1 MTVDHSVHHAGC
13 SCHARAV
20 DRRSF
25 LKFAAAGGATIAASS
40 LSMPGIAAAK
50 ADVFLLS
57 CMDYRLV
64 TDVTKHMI
72 AEGYDDNYDHV
83 ILAGASLAAVTPKF
97 PDWNKT
103 FWQHLDVAIK
113 LHGISKVMVIDHR
126 DCGAYT
132 VVYGKDFAKD
142 PAAETKIHTEV
153 MRQLDKAI
161 AKRHPTL
168 SREYYLMALDTK
180 VEKIAV

>member
-1 MTVDHSVHHAGC
+1 MTLQHSVHHAHCGC
-13 SCHARAV
+13 RPAIG
-20 DRRSF
+20 RRGF
-25 LKFAAAGGATIAASS
+25 LALAGGAFAAAS
-40 LSMPGIAAAK
+40 LPLPSFAAAK

-153 MRQLDKAI
+153 MAKLDKGI

-168 SREYYLMALDTK
+168 TREYYLMSLDAK
-180 VEKIAV
+180 VEKLPV

>member
-13 SCHARAV
+13 GCHAHGIG
-20 DRRSF
+20 RRNF
-25 LKFAAAGGATIAASS
+25 LKLAGGTVAATALPLPS
-40 LSMPGIAAAK
+40 LAAAK

-72 AEGYDDNYDHV
+72 TEGYDDNYDHM

-103 FWQHLDVAIK
+103 FWEHLGLAIT
-113 LHGISKVMVIDHR
+113 LHGVSKLMVIDHR
-126 DCGAYT
+126 DCGAFN
-132 VVYGKDFAKD
+132 VVYGQDFAKD
-142 PAAETKIHTEV
+142 PVAETKIHIEV
-153 MRQLDKAI
+153 MRQLDRQV
-161 AKRHPTL
+161 AKRQPKL
-168 SREYYLMALDTK
+168 SREYYLMDLDKK
-180 VEKIAV
+180 VEKLAV